1 MTIAG
6 RLHRWAFSLVLCCAA
21 LSSGPT
27 AGAKADESPKLLV
40 FNTAFFDMMASG
52 TGESFTTP
60 EDYARV
66 KQFSDVVRRTF
77 VRSGQYRVLGQPT
90 GPGSD
95 DPTDLSCAACIL
107 DTARAQGA
115 DFILTSAVTRFSGA
129 IVYLRME
136 LDNVA
141 TEKAIKVTSVQ
152 VGGFGAAQLEQAASR
167 AAADF
172 LAAKPPVST
181 HSGQGGEKPA
191 P

>member
-1 MTIAG
+1 MRTAG
-6 RLHRWAFSLVLCCAA
+6 RLHRWALSLFVCCAV
-21 LSSGPT
+21 LLGGPT
-27 AGAKADESPKLLV
+27 AGASADEAPKLLV

-60 EDYARV
+60 DDFARV
-66 KQFSDVVRRTF
+66 KHFSDVVRRTF
-77 VRSGQYRVLGQPT
+77 VHSGRYRVLAQPT

-107 DTARAQGA
+107 DAARAQGA

-136 LDNVA
+136 LDTVA
-141 TEKAIKVTSVQ
+141 TEKAVKVTSVQ
-152 VGGFGAAQLEQAASR
+152 IGGFGAAQLEQAAGR
-167 AAADF
+167 AAEDF
-172 LAAKPPVST
+172 LVTRPPASP
-181 HSGQGGEKPA
+181 HSGQNDESRA

>member
-1 MTIAG
+1 MRTGG
-6 RLHRWAFSLVLCCAA
+6 RFHRWALSFAVCAI
-21 LSSGPT
+21 LSGGP
-27 AGAKADESPKLLV
+27 AAEVSADEAPKLLV

-60 EDYARV
+60 DDFARV
-66 KQFSDVVRRTF
+66 KQFSDIVRQTF
-77 VRSGQYRVLGQPT
+77 VRSGRYRVLAQPA

-95 DPTDLSCAACIL
+95 EPTDLSCAACIL

-115 DFILTSAVTRFSGA
+115 DFILTSAVTRFNDA

-141 TEKAIKVTSVQ
+141 TEKAVKVTSVQ
-152 VGGFGAAQLEQAASR
+152 IGGFSAAQLRQAAGR
-167 AAADF
+167 AAEDF
-172 LAAKPPVST
+172 LAAKPPASPG
-181 HSGQGGEKPA
+181 SGQDGGPLA

>member
-1 MTIAG
+1 MHRRAIAI
-6 RLHRWAFSLVLCCAA
+6 AACCTLATG
-21 LSSGPT
+21 GPIAE
-27 AGAKADESPKLLV
+27 AGADQAPKLLV

-60 EDYARV
+60 DDFARV
-66 KQFSDVVRRTF
+66 KQFSDTVHQSF
-77 VRSGQYRVLGQPT
+77 VRSGQYRVLAQPK
-90 GPGSD
+90 GPDSD

-141 TEKAIKVTSVQ
+141 TEKAVKVTSVQ
-152 VGGFGAAQLEQAASR
+152 IGGFSAAQLRQAADR
-167 AAADF
+167 AADDF
-172 LAAKPPVST
+172 LNPKPADTP
-181 HSGQGGEKPA
+181 HSGQDRGPGA

>member
-1 MTIAG
+1 VRTAG
-6 RLHRWAFSLVLCCAA
+6 RLRRWALSFVVCAA
-21 LSSGPT
+21 LSGGPAAEASAE
-27 AGAKADESPKLLV
+27 AGPKLLV

-60 EDYARV
+60 DDFARV
-66 KQFSDVVRRTF
+66 KQFSDVVRQTF
-77 VRSGQYRVLGQPT
+77 VRSGRYRVLAQPT

-136 LDNVA
+136 LDDVA
-141 TEKAIKVTSVQ
+141 TEKAIKVMSVQ
-152 VGGFGAAQLEQAASR
+152 VGGFGAAQLER
-167 AAADF
+167 AAARAAEDF
-172 LAAKPPVST
+172 LAAKPPADAPS
-181 HSGQGGEKPA
+181 SQNGEPRA